1 MSQEACDQVLRDGD
15 HRRLLKGWPELFP
28 HLPGPQTDSDAEIV
42 LHHARTQNPRID
54 FKLRA
59 WSHRWLVDHSLPSGL
74 PDELKPKAERLYS
87 VVVSAVFVS
96 ANSNSPA
103 LKPLAKMVQSAM
115 SDAVLEA
122 EADGKLLDT
131 PFVRARIQDAR
142 RRTFKQLLGTTG
154 VR

>member
-1 MSQEACDQVLRDGD
+1 MACDQVLRDGD
-15 HRRLLKGWPELFP
+15 HRRLRKGWSELFP
-28 HLPGPQTDSDAEIV
+28 HLPGPQSDEDAEIV
-42 LHHARTQNPRID
+42 LHHARTQNPRIE

-59 WSHRWLVDHSLPSGL
+59 WSHRWLAERDIPSGL
-74 PDELKPKAERLYS
+74 PDELKPKAERLYP

-103 LKPLAKMVQSAM
+103 LRPVAKMVQDAM

-131 PFVRARIQDAR
+131 PFVRTRIQEAR
-142 RRTFKQLLGTTG
+142 AKTFKQLLGTTG
-154 VR
+154 VK